1 MKKEDIEFLNELK
14 NEMLSQDKNYGVN
27 TCFWAVMQEVK
38 DYSYSIPHKG
48 EEDGVE
54 IIKDGEKVCDGNLK
68 SISEWLKKFLE
79 DNDIEINNYIYDE
92 YNNVIKIDRIKFDGY
107 CNIIE
112 DAEDLL
118 HYLEE
123 EFGYEDYEIA
133 TYKIRKEI
141 VPDILFL
148 TKNSCEKFLQAY
160 GYRYNNPNPCA
171 IRWGENA
178 QIKKLFN
185 IIKNTDW
192 DKEINIEN
200 LKEAYLIPMKDGGIK
215 DIKTDD
221 YCEEKG
227 CETCD
232 YGSKYIREF
241 EIILD
246 KYDFIVKLSDMYE
259 APYSYDE
266 LMKLFT
272 SNIDKIENM
281 TQGEF
286 MQFVKTE
293 MIKVCKEKEYRYE
306 PKITIIK
313 ENKE

>member
-92 YNNVIKIDRIKFDGY
+92 YGNFIDITFLEGNSY
-107 CNIIE
+107 IIE
-112 DAEDLL
+112 NAEDLISVL
-118 HYLEE
+118 NDMSYD
-123 EFGYEDYEIA
+123 DYSFV
-133 TYKIRKEI
+133 TYKIREEI
-141 VPDILFL
+141 VPNTLFL
-148 TKNSCEKFLQAY
+148 TKKECENHIKAN
-160 GYRYNNPNPCA
+160 GYHYTNPNPCA

-185 IIKNTDW
+185 ILKNTDW